1 MENTP
6 IYRRFIP
13 IGTKEEMDKF
23 HTLIKETNLSRDDLI
38 TILRAIKLNPNIYSV
53 PEKVKLSSEQKT
65 LYSLVRLAQE
75 AEDLGLEDDIID
87 AILAIYAK
95 YKERNQDLSNLSVE
109 EKDRLYGGQA
119 VRITH

>member
-1 MENTP
+1 MAVERNKKMENGP

-23 HTLIKETNLSRDDLI
+23 HTLLKETNLSRDDLI

-65 LYSLVRLAQE
+65 LYSLVRLAQ
-75 AEDLGLEDDIID
+75 
-87 AILAIYAK
+87 
-95 YKERNQDLSNLSVE
+95 
-109 EKDRLYGGQA
+109 
-119 VRITH
+119 